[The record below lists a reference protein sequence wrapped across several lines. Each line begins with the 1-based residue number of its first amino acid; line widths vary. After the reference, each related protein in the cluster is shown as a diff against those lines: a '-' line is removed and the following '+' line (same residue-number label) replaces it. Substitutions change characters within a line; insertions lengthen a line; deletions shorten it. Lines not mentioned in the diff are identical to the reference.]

1 MAEKELKEN
10 INKIK
15 DLLQSNNYESGFELL
30 KTLNQPKL
38 NEALA
43 DSIKS
48 FIYKNYFE
56 GKSSQNLVDEG
67 LSLLHRLLPKIT
79 TFSMIDCY
87 MESLDISN
95 FSELESLDLS
105 GCDCLKEIIGIK
117 KLEKIVDL
125 NLSYTPSLKILD
137 VDELKKLEKVK
148 GLRNKYGMVSNDF
161 KNEYFYDQL
170 WRYIEDEIQNI
181 VDDSY
186 DKEEYESGLNDYLG
200 SSIIIIIDESDF
212 YDESFETSREYF
224 EPLESVLNK
233 EQMGYLPKLGKD
245 YQKDEVA
252 IFLFTT
258 NWDFITSFYRHKD
271 DLPGADDF
279 LEP

>member
-30 KTLNQPKL
+30 KTLNEPKL

-67 LSLLHRLLPKIT
+67 LTILHRLLPKIT

-105 GCDCLKEIIGIK
+105 GCDGLKEIIGIE
-117 KLEKIVDL
+117 KLEKLVDL
-125 NLSYTPSLKILD
+125 NLSYTTSLKYLD
-137 VDELKKLEKVK
+137 VNELKKLKKVK

-212 YDESFETSREYF
+212 YDESFETRREYF
-224 EPLESVLNK
+224 EPLESVLSK
-233 EQMGYLPKLGKD
+233 EQMEYLPKLGKD

-271 DLPGADDF
+271 DLPGVDEF
-279 LEP
+279 

>member
-1 MAEKELKEN
+1 MVENTANLKKN
-10 INKIK
+10 ITKITQI
-15 DLLQSNNYESGFELL
+15 LQSENCEAGFELL

-67 LSLLHRLLPKIT
+67 LSILHRLLPKIT

-105 GCDCLKEIIGIK
+105 GCDGLKEIIGIE
-117 KLEKIVDL
+117 KLEKLVDL
-125 NLSYTPSLKILD
+125 NLSYTPSLKYLD
-137 VDELKKLEKVK
+137 VNELKKLKKVK

-212 YDESFETSREYF
+212 YDESFETRREYF
-224 EPLESVLNK
+224 EPLESVLSK
-233 EQMGYLPKLGKD
+233 EQMEYLPKLGKD

-271 DLPGADDF
+271 DLPGVDEF
-279 LEP
+279 

>member
-1 MAEKELKEN
+1 MAEKELKKN

-30 KTLNQPKL
+30 KTLNEPKL

-67 LSLLHRLLPKIT
+67 LSILHRLLPKIT

-105 GCDCLKEIIGIK
+105 GCDGLKEIIGIE
-117 KLEKIVDL
+117 KLEKLVDL
-125 NLSYTPSLKILD
+125 NLSYTTSLKYLD
-137 VDELKKLEKVK
+137 VNELKKLKKVK

-212 YDESFETSREYF
+212 YDESFETRREYF
-224 EPLESVLNK
+224 EPLESVLSK
-233 EQMGYLPKLGKD
+233 EQMEYLPKLGKD

-271 DLPGADDF
+271 DLPGVDEF
-279 LEP
+279 